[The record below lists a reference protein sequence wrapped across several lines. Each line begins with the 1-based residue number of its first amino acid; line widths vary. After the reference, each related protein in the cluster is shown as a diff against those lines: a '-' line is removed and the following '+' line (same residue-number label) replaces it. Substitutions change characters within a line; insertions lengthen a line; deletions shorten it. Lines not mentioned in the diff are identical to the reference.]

1 MHNFASVF
9 NPLNKNVIVHWDLSG
24 KLPRTWTLKS
34 KEITKIESTY
44 EKHVRRA
51 LVDEMFNVKGNSIV
65 SLNLFFGLLFIS
77 IGERKRAIALN

>member
-24 KLPRTWTLKS
+24 KLPRTLKS

-51 LVDEMFNVKGNSIV
+51 LVDEMFNVKGNS
-65 SLNLFFGLLFIS
+65 
-77 IGERKRAIALN
+77 RIAHDIQEKKFYKETEI